1 MNIKSNKE
9 NKSMWNMDVGKFIGG
24 LVAHKTYWL
33 SLIIWAIFTV
43 MVIALGGSWGIHTAI
58 TVLAVII
65 HIIVVGIS
73 ENNRVDNEH
82 WNDRKASISFFSLFG
97 IPSII
102 VALSY
107 WNVITPMYEDYKH
120 ADRIDRILPMKEV
133 NLFYNDENSIFV
145 LFVEGQKQP
154 LIIDK
159 GGHSD
164 TYNRLKADFLDK
176 KIKVVKKETKGWTD
190 TNSSIRYHLD
200 DSTFD

>member
-9 NKSMWNMDVGKFIGG
+9 NKSMWNMDVGKWIGS
-24 LVAHKTYWL
+24 LITDKKYWL
-33 SLIIWAIFTV
+33 TLIV
-43 MVIALGGSWGIHTAI
+43 WGIFATF
-58 TVLAVII
+58 VLALEGTWGIQAAVSII
-65 HIIVVGIS
+65 AISVHLVVVGIA
-73 ENNRVDNEH
+73 ENNRVDSER
-82 WNDRKASISFFSLFG
+82 WNDRKADISIFSLFG
-97 IPSII
+97 IPLII

-107 WNVITPMYEDYKH
+107 WNVTAPMYQDYKT
-120 ADRIDRILPMKEV
+120 ADRIDRVLPMNEV

-176 KIKVVKKETKGWTD
+176 KIQVIKKETKGWTD
-190 TNSSIRYHLD
+190 TNSSIQYHLD
-200 DSTFD
+200 DSIFD

>member
-9 NKSMWNMDVGKFIGG
+9 NKSMWNMDVGKWLGS
-24 LVAHKTYWL
+24 LVKYKSYWL
-33 SLIIWAIFTV
+33 TVIVWGIFTAFV
-43 MVIALGGSWGIHTAI
+43 MALDGTWGIHIAVSIIAI
-58 TVLAVII
+58 SVHLV
-65 HIIVVGIS
+65 VVGIA
-73 ENNRVDNEH
+73 ENNRVDNER
-82 WNDRKASISFFSLFG
+82 WNDRKANISIFSLFG
-97 IPSII
+97 IPLII

-107 WNVITPMYEDYKH
+107 WNVTAPMYQDYKT
-120 ADRIDRILPMKEV
+120 ADRIDRVLPMNEV

-176 KIKVVKKETKGWTD
+176 KIQVIKKETKGWTD
-190 TNSSIRYHLD
+190 TNSSIQYHLD